1 MPKTAE
7 TQETVLQPRTVMI
20 SLVSTSSHKKLEVS
34 LVSTSTKTMRHTT
47 STCGLWQN
55 SLPCRGHAR
64 DLLQHPSPRHSQ
76 DWRYHVQRWYHPVE
90 QNETKM
96 LNLEMLHCSHDLRP
110 QITNPLIS
118 DPILWFSNFFRS
130 NKSWCFSKAKTHWNQ
145 NLKILHLAVG
155 KKELWFQKLN
165 KNTDTTKLYPP
176 LKLDLELRIS
186 FWDAIFWGAIFVS
199 GRVVSVFSL
208 RFHVKAQEFP
218 KPLKMRYVKVELEN
232 HKAEDFPELLEITRH
247 L

>member
-1 MPKTAE
+1 
-7 TQETVLQPRTVMI
+7 MI

-34 LVSTSTKTMRHTT
+34 LVSTSTKTMRHATN
-47 STCGLWQN
+47 TCGLWQN

-118 DPILWFSNFFRS
+118 DPILWFSNCFFRS
-130 NKSWCFSKAKTHWNQ
+130 NKSWCFSKAKTHWNK
-145 NLKILHLAVG
+145 NNSWKILHLAVG

-165 KNTDTTKLYPP
+165 KDKDKTKLYPSWNLIWSYEFP
-176 LKLDLELRIS
+176 
-186 FWDAIFWGAIFVS
+186 FGMPFFWGAIFVS
-199 GRVVSVFSL
+199 GRVVPVFLWGS
-208 RFHVKAQEFP
+208 
-218 KPLKMRYVKVELEN
+218 M
-232 HKAEDFPELLEITRH
+232 
-247 L
+247 